1 MKKMTLLLIL
11 GNLASFGPFVTDF
24 YLPCLPKLA
33 NWFSTSA
40 SLVQMSLTASM
51 IGLAVGQLLIGPVA
65 DKYGRRR
72 PLLWCLA
79 FFVVATVG
87 CIVSP
92 KIHWF
97 VFFRLLQGVTGA
109 SGLVISKAMV
119 ADLYTGSAMGK
130 FFAALTAIQFISP
143 ILAPLL
149 GGVIFNLASWQGI
162 FIVLGMW
169 GLLLLC
175 VGSRLSETLAVEKRL
190 QLPIR
195 KSRTAFLPVL
205 RNRRFMVMNLFQ
217 AFVSVVFFSYISAS
231 PFLFQHQF
239 GLSPMN
245 YGFCFA
251 FNAIGLIM
259 GSMLVVRLKQQQS
272 CLMPGTIGLLLTCGL
287 TSFALLAEWPFIV
300 FEVTLFF
307 MIFSCGMLIP
317 IGNTLALD
325 SERENKG
332 IAAALLGAVAFL
344 FGGLAAPLVGLGNLI
359 YSTVILFM
367 TGALMA
373 LFSWLHARQVF
384 NYTEKT

>member
-1 MKKMTLLLIL
+1 
-11 GNLASFGPFVTDF
+11 
-24 YLPCLPKLA
+24 
-33 NWFSTSA
+33 
-40 SLVQMSLTASM
+40 
-51 IGLAVGQLLIGPVA
+51 
-65 DKYGRRR
+65 
-72 PLLWCLA
+72 
-79 FFVVATVG
+79 
-87 CIVSP
+87 
-92 KIHWF
+92 
-97 VFFRLLQGVTGA
+97 
-109 SGLVISKAMV
+109 
-119 ADLYTGSAMGK
+119 
-130 FFAALTAIQFISP
+130 
-143 ILAPLL
+143 
-149 GGVIFNLASWQGI
+149 
-162 FIVLGMW
+162 
-169 GLLLLC
+169 
-175 VGSRLSETLAVEKRL
+175 
-190 QLPIR
+190 
-195 KSRTAFLPVL
+195 
-205 RNRRFMVMNLFQ
+205 
-217 AFVSVVFFSYISAS
+217 
-231 PFLFQHQF
+231 
-239 GLSPMN
+239 MN